1 MRLGN
6 VAEHAETQ
14 NGCGCK
20 GINWDCIARRT
31 MIRSWTWADTM
42 GRSKGKTAWVP
53 QAIVAIEGSTRDSS
67 NALVQL

>member
-1 MRLGN
+1 MVEFSPVRLGN

-31 MIRSWTWADTM
+31 VRGVGHGQIPWADQKARLCL
-42 GRSKGKTAWVP
+42 GAPGYCSH
-53 QAIVAIEGSTRDSS
+53 
-67 NALVQL
+67 